1 MVDPAERFADLVQGP
16 ESGLPLDEAALLI
29 AALDHPVDVPAQL
42 DALDAL
48 AADLGADDVATLA
61 HALFVT
67 RGFVGN
73 TDDYGDPR
81 NSYLDDVLRRRLGIP
96 ITLSVLMIEVGRRRG
111 IALVGVGMPG
121 HFLVGSDD
129 GYVDPFHGGVVLDA
143 TGARRLFDRTH
154 PGAPFS
160 DHYLD
165 PVGPRAVLSRMLAN
179 LVATFLGRDPMRA
192 IGALRLRLTIPGL
205 PEPER
210 RQGEET
216 LVRLRARL
224 N

>member
-1 MVDPAERFADLVQGP
+1 MDPAERFAELVQGP
-16 ESGLPLDEAALLI
+16 ESGLPLDEAAFLI
-29 AALDHPVDVPAQL
+29 AAQDHTVDVARQL
-42 DALDAL
+42 RALDDL
-48 AADLGADDVATLA
+48 AADVDADDAASLA
-61 HALFVT
+61 HSLFVV
-67 RGFVGN
+67 RGFTGN
-73 TDDYGDPR
+73 TTDYGDPR
-81 NSYLDDVLRRRLGIP
+81 NSYLDEVIRRRVGIP

-111 IALVGVGMPG
+111 LSLVGVGMPG

-129 GYVDPFHGGVVLDA
+129 GYVDPFHGGAVLDA
-143 TGARRLFDRTH
+143 AGARRLFGRTH
-154 PGAPFS
+154 PGAPFA
-160 DHYLD
+160 DHFLD

-192 IGALRLRLTIPGL
+192 IGALRLRLAIPGL